1 MLPSSPSSTAGTS
14 YLENAMDCLLTDEQR
29 MLKEMVG
36 NFGRDK
42 VKPIAGEID
51 KTEQFPA
58 ELVKELSELGL
69 MGIPFPEECGGSGM
83 DSVSYMIA
91 VEGISRY
98 CASTGVIISSHTSLC
113 VDPIYQF
120 GTDEQRAKYMPDLC
134 SGRKLGCMALTEPQA
149 GSDPG
154 AIKTTAKL
162 EGDTW
167 VLNGT
172 KQFISNASQ
181 ADVAIIFALT
191 EPEARTRGMSAFI
204 VEKDAPGFSIGT
216 HEEKLGI
223 HGCPTSEVILEDCTI
238 PKENLLGE
246 LNKGF
251 KLAMVTLDGGR
262 IGIAAQALGIARA
275 SIEDAI
281 EYAKERVQFGHPIAE
296 FQGIKWYL
304 ADMATECEAAW
315 LLTYR
320 AALMKDLK
328 LRYSKEAAMAKLKA
342 SEVAEFC
349 ASKAIQIHGGYGY
362 TREFDVER
370 YFRDSKITQIY
381 EGTSEIQR
389 EVIAANILK

>member
-1 MLPSSPSSTAGTS
+1 
-14 YLENAMDCLLTDEQR
+14 MDYLLTDEQR
-29 MLKEMVG
+29 MLKEMVDD
-36 NFGRDK
+36 FGREK
-42 VKPIAGEID
+42 VKPMARETD
-51 KTEQFPA
+51 RTEQFPA

-69 MGIPFPEECGGSGM
+69 MGVPFPQEYGGSGM
-83 DSVSYMIA
+83 DNVSYVIA

-98 CASTGVIISSHTSLC
+98 CASTAVIISSHTSLC
-113 VDPIYQF
+113 IDPIYQF
-120 GTDEQRAKYMPDLC
+120 GTDQQKTKYMPDLC
-134 SGRKLGCMALTEPQA
+134 SGRKLGCVCLTEPQA

-154 AIKTTAKL
+154 ALKTKAKL
-162 EGDTW
+162 EGDKW

-172 KQFISNASQ
+172 KQFITNAAQ
-181 ADVAIIFALT
+181 ADVAIVFALT
-191 EPEARTRGMSAFI
+191 DPDARTRGMSAFI
-204 VEKDAPGFSIGT
+204 VDKDTPGLHVGKP
-216 HEEKLGI
+216 EEKLGI
-223 HGCPTSEVILEDCTI
+223 HGTVTSEVVLEDCAI

-246 LNKGF
+246 VNKGF

-275 SIEDAI
+275 AIEDAI
-281 EYAKERVQFGHPIAE
+281 EYAKERVQFGQAIAE

-304 ADMATECEAAW
+304 ADMATEYEAAW

-320 AALMKDLK
+320 AASMKDRK

-362 TREFDVER
+362 MKDFDAER

-381 EGTSEIQR
+381 EGTSEILR